1 MFEHIHMWLR
11 QEIWG
16 TEHLQKSRRMG
27 LPPTFTEGFHT
38 KESIEGI
45 TYRQLGQTDLKVV
58 GKRFW
63 SIFNLWKP
71 FTERCPA
78 LALVPPLW
86 EECSRPPM
94 ILNLQPWSKEWCS
107 RGSTTLTRP
116 HGQIIDTSIYC
127 FWSTFCISIIY
138 PLTQV
143 WTGPIGTSVRDGI
156 EGYSTQSILS
166 RNQGGTQAHLGPK
179 NSFKLSVFKDALK
192 LKEEKEGFV
201 RVIKSGAFEQF
212 SGWEEFD
219 LFFFRWGGMSLTRQ
233 KCSTSLVKECF
244 GEKTKPTYWKHGQ
257 HATTVGCAYGRIP

>member
-1 MFEHIHMWLR
+1 
-11 QEIWG
+11 
-16 TEHLQKSRRMG
+16 
-27 LPPTFTEGFHT
+27 
-38 KESIEGI
+38 
-45 TYRQLGQTDLKVV
+45 
-58 GKRFW
+58 
-63 SIFNLWKP
+63 
-71 FTERCPA
+71 
-78 LALVPPLW
+78 
-86 EECSRPPM
+86 M
-94 ILNLQPWSKEWCS
+94 ILNLRPWSKEWCS

-127 FWSTFCISIIY
+127 FRSTFCISIIY

-179 NSFKLSVFKDALK
+179 NSFKLSVFKDELK

-219 LFFFRWGGMSLTRQ
+219 LFFQVGRYELDPAEMFNFTRERV
-233 KCSTSLVKECF
+233 L
-244 GEKTKPTYWKHGQ
+244 
-257 HATTVGCAYGRIP
+257 R

>member
-1 MFEHIHMWLR
+1 MWLR

-94 ILNLQPWSKEWCS
+94 ILNLPPWSKEWCS

-192 LKEEKEGFV
+192 LKE
-201 RVIKSGAFEQF
+201 
-212 SGWEEFD
+212 
-219 LFFFRWGGMSLTRQ
+219 
-233 KCSTSLVKECF
+233 
-244 GEKTKPTYWKHGQ
+244 
-257 HATTVGCAYGRIP
+257 